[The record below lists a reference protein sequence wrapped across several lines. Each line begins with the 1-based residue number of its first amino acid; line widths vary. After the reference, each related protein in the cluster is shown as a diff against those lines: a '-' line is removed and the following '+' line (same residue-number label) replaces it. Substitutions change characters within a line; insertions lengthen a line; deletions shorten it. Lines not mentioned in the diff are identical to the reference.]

1 VLLCSFPFSGFRFT
15 LIFVLT
21 RETALAKVN
30 EWIENPALV
39 HHCLCVETVM
49 RAAHA
54 VYGTPEDDVEQWALA
69 GLLHDA
75 DWDKF
80 PDQHPNVTVRWLRSI
95 GEDTLAYAVSAHFTE
110 WGVPYRSQLD
120 RALVAC
126 DELTGFV
133 VACARVRPDGIATL
147 EPSSVMKKLKQP
159 KFAAGVSR
167 TEVQAGIDLLATD
180 LEPHIQLIIDA
191 LRARADE
198 LAL

>member
-1 VLLCSFPFSGFRFT
+1 MLS
-15 LIFVLT
+15 
-21 RETALAKVN
+21 RETALAKLH

-49 RAAHA
+49 RKAHG
-54 VYGTPEDDVEQWALA
+54 VYGSADDDVEQWALA

-80 PDQHPNVTVRWLRSI
+80 PDDHPNVTVKWLREI
-95 GEDTLAYAVSAHFTE
+95 GEDDLAHAVSAHFTE
-110 WGVPYRSQLD
+110 WGVPYNSQMD

-147 EPSSVMKKLKQP
+147 EPRSVIKKLKQP

-167 TEVQAGIDLLATD
+167 TEVAAGIDLLGTE
-180 LEPHIQLIIDA
+180 LETHIDLIINA
-191 LRARADE
+191 LRERSQE